1 MAKVFFGIRTLCRQ
15 IPAGKAVI
23 GGRHR
28 VPALAGGFFQ
38 MGSDGRSWQSVTLAR
53 GGFAVG
59 QGGAR
64 RGLKV
69 KRPVFFTAQ
78 VRAPGCFAVAAIV
91 QRAPAH
97 GARGVPA
104 GHHFLPNVFD
114 GSPGATD
121 AHRCLWGDA
130 AVQSRAGI
138 DAPACWCF
146 VDLDHRDA
154 VQVDLFEHFQFRP
167 VAQVPFAKLRKLLA
181 THPLRGLSVG
191 MQKVGVCRAFVVD
204 TQNSAGGF
212 FFRIL
217 ALGIDVKNI
226 HAIVVITN
234 AARPIIFFKTAVRVS
249 RCAGVHGVAGGVQN
263 AVLVARRQDHV
274 VEQTFRDGREA
285 QSCGGRAQ
293 ARGQGGTTR
302 QDGQARQS
310 QATQQHVASLGVGQ
324 RCR

>member
-1 MAKVFFGIRTLCRQ
+1 
-15 IPAGKAVI
+15 
-23 GGRHR
+23 
-28 VPALAGGFFQ
+28 
-38 MGSDGRSWQSVTLAR
+38 
-53 GGFAVG
+53 
-59 QGGAR
+59 
-64 RGLKV
+64 
-69 KRPVFFTAQ
+69 
-78 VRAPGCFAVAAIV
+78 
-91 QRAPAH
+91 
-97 GARGVPA
+97 
-104 GHHFLPNVFD
+104 
-114 GSPGATD
+114 
-121 AHRCLWGDA
+121 
-130 AVQSRAGI
+130 
-138 DAPACWCF
+138 
-146 VDLDHRDA
+146 
-154 VQVDLFEHFQFRP
+154 
-167 VAQVPFAKLRKLLA
+167 
-181 THPLRGLSVG
+181 

-310 QATQQHVASLGVGQ
+310 QATQQHAASLGVGQ
-324 RCR
+324 RSLQNVLEVRLGAGVENGVDVFVGHGMNPETLFPIYMGIL